1 MECSQRR
8 MIYHKQTTV
17 NEDGVILTQEDTN
30 RTIYK
35 TIRVHVEKKTDRQGQ
50 THVYTTRV
58 VKKCGVQLQ
67 LFQHE

>member
-1 MECSQRR
+1 MECSQKSL
-8 MIYHKQTTV
+8 IYHKQTIID
-17 NEDGVILTQEDTN
+17 EDGVILTREEMN

-35 TIRVHVEKKTDRQGQ
+35 AIKVHVEKKTDQQGQ

-67 LFQHE
+67 LF

>member
-8 MIYHKQTTV
+8 LIYHKQTIID
-17 NEDGVILTQEDTN
+17 EDGVISTQEEMN

-35 TIRVHVEKKTDRQGQ
+35 TIKVHVKKKTDRQGQ

-67 LFQHE
+67 LF

>member
-8 MIYHKQTTV
+8 VIYHKQTIV
-17 NEDGVILTQEDTN
+17 DEDGVFLTQEELS
-30 RTIYK
+30 RTIYR
-35 TIRVHVEKKTDRQGQ
+35 TIRVHVEKKTDQQGQ

-67 LFQHE
+67 LF

>member
-8 MIYHKQTTV
+8 AIYHRQTIV
-17 NEDGVILTQEDTN
+17 DEDGAILTQEEIN

-35 TIRVHVEKKTDRQGQ
+35 TIKVHVEKKTDRQGQ

-67 LFQHE
+67 LF

>member
-8 MIYHKQTTV
+8 MIYHKQTIV
-17 NEDGVILTQEDTN
+17 DEDGVFLTQEELS

-35 TIRVHVEKKTDRQGQ
+35 TTKVHVEKKTDQQGQ

-67 LFQHE
+67 LF

>member
-8 MIYHKQTTV
+8 MIYHKQTIV
-17 NEDGVILTQEDTN
+17 DEDGVILTQEETS

-35 TIRVHVEKKTDRQGQ
+35 TIKVRVEKKTDQQGQ

-67 LFQHE
+67 LF

>member
-1 MECSQRR
+1 
-8 MIYHKQTTV
+8 MIYHKQTIV
-17 NEDGVILTQEDTN
+17 DEDGMILTQEETS

-35 TIRVHVEKKTDRQGQ
+35 TIKVHVEKKTDRQGQ

-67 LFQHE
+67 LF

>member
-8 MIYHKQTTV
+8 MIYHKQTIV
-17 NEDGVILTQEDTN
+17 DEDGAILTREEID
-30 RTIYK
+30 RIIYK
-35 TIRVHVEKKTDRQGQ
+35 TIRVRVEKKTDKQGQ

-67 LFQHE
+67 LF

>member
-8 MIYHKQTTV
+8 LIYHKQTIID
-17 NEDGVILTQEDTN
+17 EDGVILTQEEMD

-35 TIRVHVEKKTDRQGQ
+35 TMKVHVEKKTDQQGQ

-58 VKKCGVQLQ
+58 VRKCGVQLQ
-67 LFQHE
+67 LF

>member
-8 MIYHKQTTV
+8 MIYHKQTIV
-17 NEDGVILTQEDTN
+17 DEEGVFLTQEELS
-30 RTIYK
+30 RTICK
-35 TIRVHVEKKTDRQGQ
+35 TIKVHVEKKTDHQGQ

-67 LFQHE
+67 LF

>member
-1 MECSQRR
+1 MECSQRKV
-8 MIYHKQTTV
+8 IYHKQTIV
-17 NEDGVILTQEDTN
+17 DEDGVILTQEEIG

-35 TIRVHVEKKTDRQGQ
+35 TIKVHVEKKTDQQGQ

-67 LFQHE
+67 LS

>member
-1 MECSQRR
+1 MECLQRR
-8 MIYHKQTTV
+8 TIYHKQTIV
-17 NEDGVILTQEDTN
+17 DEDGVVLTQEETN

-35 TIRVHVEKKTDRQGQ
+35 TIKVRVEKKTDRQGQ

-67 LFQHE
+67 LF

>member
-8 MIYHKQTTV
+8 LIFHKQTIID
-17 NEDGVILTQEDTN
+17 EDGVILTQEEMN
-30 RTIYK
+30 QAIYK
-35 TIRVHVEKKTDRQGQ
+35 TIKVHAEKKMDRQGQ

-67 LFQHE
+67 LF